1 VEGGR
6 AGGEAAADR
15 AGGRGDGGGVREE
28 EEGDKREM
36 KSKWAFMG

>member
-1 VEGGR
+1 MEGGR

-15 AGGRGDGGGVREE
+15 AGGRGDGGVREE